1 VSAETLTFSVPGM
14 SCGHCEAA
22 VKAEIAGVDG
32 VSEVHVDLATKA
44 VVVRGTDLDP
54 IAIAAAVD
62 EAGYEAVGLDVAEGG
77 DRA

>member
-1 VSAETLTFSVPGM
+1 M

-22 VKAEIAGVDG
+22 VRAEIAGLEG
-32 VSEVHVDLATKA
+32 VREVHVDLATKE

-62 EAGYEAVGLDVAEGG
+62 EAGYEALGLDGAEGG
-77 DRA
+77 DAA